1 MSHQN
6 DHLYFYLYNTTSS
19 STMQGLIQGLG
30 DCGSRAPVEQD
41 WHLDPRKKYRYSGE
55 FGSLT
60 LHREL
65 LRALVILNPGS
76 RKMAD

>member
-41 WHLDPRKKYRYSGE
+41 WHLDPRKKYRYSREFGE
-55 FGSLT
+55 FDLAQQPATRTSCFL
-60 LHREL
+60 
-65 LRALVILNPGS
+65 
-76 RKMAD
+76 MD